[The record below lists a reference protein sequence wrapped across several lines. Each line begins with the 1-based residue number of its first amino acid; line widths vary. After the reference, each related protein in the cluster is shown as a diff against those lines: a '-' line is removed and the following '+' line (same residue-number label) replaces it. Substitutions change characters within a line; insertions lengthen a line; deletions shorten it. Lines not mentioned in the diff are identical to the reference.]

1 MLFLIFFIFIKKII
15 VLYKK
20 YIIKTKIN
28 FIILFLYNIFYYL
41 LFCHFIIIYSSLPH
55 FIKIKYHFD

>member
-28 FIILFLYNIFYYL
+28 FIILFLYNTFYYL
-41 LFCHFIIIYSSLPH
+41 LFCHFIIIYSSLPY